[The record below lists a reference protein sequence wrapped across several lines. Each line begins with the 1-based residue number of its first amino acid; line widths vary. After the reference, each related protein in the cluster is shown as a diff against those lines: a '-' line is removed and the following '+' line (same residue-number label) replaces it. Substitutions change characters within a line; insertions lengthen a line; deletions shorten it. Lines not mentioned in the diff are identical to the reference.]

1 MRWAGSIWSGALSVG
16 GVSGIAGLLVHWRF
30 RMLFVYEIVL
40 MAILALA
47 PEYVSAELELGKF
60 PFLRHETL

>member
-1 MRWAGSIWSGALSVG
+1 MS

-30 RMLFVYEIVL
+30 RMLFVYEVVL